1 MNFQELEKN
10 LNKVEQLAQ
19 ASKFQR
25 LLHHPLRYISAQF
38 FRTITFPFTKKG
50 TLRTAHTFVDYPLS
64 ILLPSGM
71 DIYLTGGKA
80 HDSEIRLARFLIH
93 FFKNNAH
100 SKDISFVDIGAH
112 VGYFS
117 LLASFLIGEN
127 AKVYTFEAAKGTF
140 DLLKKNLDNRP
151 NIQVFHNALT
161 DSEIDLTFYE
171 FPVLYSEYNTLHVAQ
186 FENEKW
192 FKKFQPMKNTVKG
205 ITLDTVFEKFNLKN
219 AIIKIDTEGAEA
231 QVIAGAKAVLA
242 LQNPV
247 IIMEFLTDSNKNEG
261 HYQAFK
267 MLIEAGFS
275 AYFIEKNGDLSALK
289 NIETYFSD
297 KKLESDNF
305 VFIKNTQI
313 GDSFTRNNL
322 QQV

>member
-10 LNKVEQLAQ
+10 LDKVEQLAQ
-19 ASKFQR
+19 ANKFQR

-38 FRTITFPFTKKG
+38 FRTVTFPLTKKG
-50 TLRTAHTFVDYPLS
+50 TLRTAQTFMDYPLS

-93 FFKNNAH
+93 FFRNN
-100 SKDISFVDIGAH
+100 DLDNNISFVDIGAH

-117 LLASFLIGEN
+117 LLTSFLISEN
-127 AKVYTFEAAKGTF
+127 ANVYAFEAAKGTF

-161 DSEIDLTFYE
+161 DSEMDLIFYE

-186 FENEKW
+186 FEHEKW
-192 FKKFQPMKNTVKG
+192 FKRFQPIENTVKG
-205 ITLDTVFEKFNLKN
+205 ITLDAVFEKFALKN
-219 AIIKIDTEGAEA
+219 AVIKIDTEGAEA
-231 QVIAGAKAVLA
+231 QVIAGARAVLA
-242 LQNPV
+242 HQNPV
-247 IIMEFLTDSNKNEG
+247 IIMEFLTDKNKNEG

-267 MLIEAGFS
+267 MLIEAGFD
-275 AYFIEKNGDLSALK
+275 AHFIEKNGDLSALNHSN
-289 NIETYFSD
+289 NIETYFLSRQ
-297 KKLESDNF
+297 LESDNF

-313 GDSFTRNNL
+313 GDSFK
-322 QQV
+322 Q

>member
-10 LNKVEQLAQ
+10 LNKVEKLAE
-19 ASKFQR
+19 ASKFKR

-38 FRTITFPFTKKG
+38 FRTITFPLTKKG
-50 TLRTAHTFVDYPLS
+50 TLRTAQTFMNYPLS

-80 HDSEIRLARFLIH
+80 HDSEIRLARFLIL
-93 FFKNNAH
+93 FFKKNAYN
-100 SKDISFVDIGAH
+100 KEISFVDIGAH

-127 AKVYTFEAAKGTF
+127 ARVYAFEAAKGTF
-140 DLLKKNLDNRP
+140 DLLKKNLKNRS

-161 DSEIDLTFYE
+161 DSEMDLTFYE

-192 FKKFQPMKNTVKG
+192 FKKFQPLKNTVKG
-205 ITLDTVFEKFNLKN
+205 MTLDTVFEKFTLKN
-219 AIIKIDTEGAEA
+219 AVIKIDTEGAEA

-242 LQNPV
+242 EQNPI
-247 IIMEFLTDSNKNEG
+247 IIMEFLIDKNKNEG
-261 HYQAFK
+261 HYQAFR
-267 MLIEAGFS
+267 MLREAGFD
-275 AYFIEKNGDLSALK
+275 AYFIEKNGDLSAL
-289 NIETYFSD
+289 NDIEMYFSD
-297 KKLESDNF
+297 KNLESDNF
-305 VFIKNTQI
+305 VFMKHP
-313 GDSFTRNNL
+313 
-322 QQV
+322 

>member
-10 LNKVEQLAQ
+10 LNKVEQLAV
-19 ASKFQR
+19 ANKFQR
-25 LLHHPLRYISAQF
+25 LLHHPLRYVSAQF
-38 FRTITFPFTKKG
+38 FRTITFPLTKKG
-50 TLRTAHTFVDYPLS
+50 TLRTAQTFMNYPLS

-93 FFKNNAH
+93 FFNNNAH
-100 SKDISFVDIGAH
+100 NKDISFVDIGAH

-127 AKVYTFEAAKGTF
+127 ARVYAFEAAKGTF
-140 DLLKKNLDNRP
+140 DLLKKNLKNRS

-161 DSEIDLTFYE
+161 DSEMDLTFYE
-171 FPVLYSEYNTLHVAQ
+171 FPVLYSEYNTLHIAQ

-192 FKKFQPMKNTVKG
+192 FKKFQPLKNTVKG
-205 ITLDTVFEKFNLKN
+205 MTLDTVFEKFTLKN
-219 AIIKIDTEGAEA
+219 AVIKIDTEGAEA

-242 LQNPV
+242 HQNPI
-247 IIMEFLTDSNKNEG
+247 IIMEFLTDKNKNEG
-261 HYQAFK
+261 HHQAFK
-267 MLIEAGFS
+267 MLTESGFS
-275 AYFIEKNGDLSALK
+275 VYFIEKNGELIVLND
-289 NIETYFSD
+289 IEIYFSN

-305 VFIKNTQI
+305 VFMK
-313 GDSFTRNNL
+313 
-322 QQV
+322 

>member
-1 MNFQELEKN
+1 MNFQELEKK
-10 LNKVEQLAQ
+10 LDRVERLAQ
-19 ASKFQR
+19 TSKIHR

-38 FRTITFPFTKKG
+38 FRTITFPLTKKG
-50 TLRTAHTFVDYPLS
+50 TLRTAKTFMNYPLS

-100 SKDISFVDIGAH
+100 NKEISFVDIGAH

-161 DSEIDLTFYE
+161 DTEMDLTFYE

-186 FENEKW
+186 FENERW
-192 FKKFQPMKNTVKG
+192 FKKFQPLKNTVKG
-205 ITLDTVFEKFNLKN
+205 ITLDAVFEKFKLKN
-219 AIIKIDTEGAEA
+219 AVIKIDTEGAEA
-231 QVIAGAKAVLA
+231 QVIAGAKAILA
-242 LQNPV
+242 NQNPI
-247 IIMEFLTDSNKNEG
+247 IIMEFLTDKNKNEG

-267 MLIEAGFS
+267 MLTEAGFN
-275 AYFIEKNGDLSALK
+275 AYFIEKNGDLSVLK
-289 NIETYFSD
+289 DIEMYFSNHPS
-297 KKLESDNF
+297 ESDNF
-305 VFIKNTQI
+305 VFMKNTQI
-313 GDSFTRNNL
+313 SDVFI
-322 QQV
+322 